1 MVVGVSGLDGHNALS
16 SVERAY
22 KLVTGHVTQHLTT
35 VVPVS
40 VYPLVLGDAM
50 EVYVEVNKHMCSYRK

>member
-22 KLVTGHVTQHLTT
+22 TLVTGHVTQHLTT

-40 VYPLVLGDAM
+40 VYPLVLGDGSI
-50 EVYVEVNKHMCSYRK
+50 CRG

>member
-35 VVPVS
+35 ACVGIS
-40 VYPLVLGDAM
+40 TRARRCNGSI
-50 EVYVEVNKHMCSYRK
+50 CRG